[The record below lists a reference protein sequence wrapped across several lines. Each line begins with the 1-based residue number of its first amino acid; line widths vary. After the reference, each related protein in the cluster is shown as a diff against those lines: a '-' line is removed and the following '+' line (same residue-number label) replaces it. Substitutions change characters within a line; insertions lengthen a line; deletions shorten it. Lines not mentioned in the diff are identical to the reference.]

1 MPDTHV
7 ERPALSEAALEV
19 EALIKRSRAAQAQ
32 IENYTQEQVNDLIR
46 AMVWSAARPDR
57 AEKIAKFTL
66 EETQLGNYEG
76 KYMKI
81 FKKPRAVLMD
91 IIDDKSVG
99 ILEEDKV
106 RNIIKIAK
114 PVGVIG
120 ALVPS
125 TSAEATPV
133 IKSIFAVKGR
143 NSIILSP
150 HPRSKLTNKMIT
162 DYMREALVAY
172 GAPADLVIGIE
183 TPSIEKTNELMK
195 QCDRVLATGG
205 TPMVKA
211 AYSSGTPALG
221 VGVGNAVVTVDD
233 TADLKDAAQKIRIS
247 KTFDFAASC
256 SADNSVVLLDKI
268 YDEMLA
274 NLQAEGGYLVS
285 PEEKKK
291 LQAAL
296 WEDGHLN
303 TAIVAQP
310 PEKIASMAG
319 IKLPTGKVFFIVPET
334 GWGPEYP
341 FSGEKLTVIMAL
353 YRAKNID
360 EAIELTNKIQAYQG
374 QGHSCG
380 IYSNSEANILK
391 LASATKTSR
400 VMVNQPQALS
410 NSGNLWNGMRQSF
423 SLGCGSW
430 GGNST
435 NNNINWR
442 DLINET
448 WISRPLAKTKEL
460 LSDEV
465 LFGSAIQRVK

>member
-7 ERPALSEAALEV
+7 DRPAPTEAALEV
-19 EALIKRSRAAQAQ
+19 QALIKRSRAAQAQ
-32 IENYTQEQVNDLIR
+32 IENYTQEQVNDLLR
-46 AMVWSAARPDR
+46 AMVWAVARQDR
-57 AEKIAKFTL
+57 AEKIAKFAV
-66 EETQLGNYEG
+66 EETQLGNYDG
-76 KYMKI
+76 KYLKI
-81 FKKPRAVLMD
+81 FRKTRATLLD

-106 RNIIKIAK
+106 RNIVKIAK
-114 PVGVIG
+114 PIGVIG

-125 TSAEATPV
+125 TNPEATPV
-133 IKSIFAVKGR
+133 VKALFAIKGR
-143 NSIILSP
+143 NSIILAP
-150 HPRSKLTNKMIT
+150 HPRSKLTNKMIS
-162 DYMREALVAY
+162 DFMREGLVAC
-172 GAPADLVIGIE
+172 GAPADLIISID

-195 QCDRVLATGG
+195 QCDRILATGG
-205 TPMVKA
+205 SPMVKA

-268 YDEMLA
+268 YDQMLA

-285 PEEKKK
+285 AEEKKK
-291 LQAAL
+291 LQNAL
-296 WEDGHLN
+296 FVDGHLN
-303 TAIVAQP
+303 TAIVAQS

-319 IKLPTGKVFFIVPET
+319 INLPAGKVFFMVPET
-334 GWGPEYP
+334 GYGPEHP
-341 FSGEKLTVIMAL
+341 FSGEKLSVIMAL
-353 YRAKNID
+353 YRAKDID
-360 EAIELTNKIQAYQG
+360 HAIDLTNKIQAYQG

-380 IYSNSEANILK
+380 IYSTSDANIFK
-391 LASATKTSR
+391 LANATKTSR
-400 VMVNQPQALS
+400 VLVNQPQAPS
-410 NSGNLWNGMRQSF
+410 NSGNLWNGMRQTF

-435 NNNINWR
+435 NSNISWR

-460 LSDEV
+460 PSDEQ
-465 LFGSAIQRVK
+465 LFGSAIAKIK